1 MMLRHA
7 FVPPALFVAVAV
19 AVAVVG
25 CTQAPKPQP
34 LTPEAF
40 VGPRSASVSGAE
52 GTASGSGGTVGAGES
67 ARPAVAIPA
76 NKTSADLD
84 NALKKPAGPR
94 PTDVP
99 TPSPT
104 PAPGTGNTAAN
115 PLPSSPS
122 ATGPAASLPRS
133 APRPGS
139 T

>member
-7 FVPPALFVAVAV
+7 FVPPALFIAVAV
-19 AVAVVG
+19 AVGGG

-76 NKTSADLD
+76 NQTSADLD

-94 PTDVP
+94 PTDVSTP
-99 TPSPT
+99 TPVP
-104 PAPGTGNTAAN
+104 
-115 PLPSSPS
+115 
-122 ATGPAASLPRS
+122 
-133 APRPGS
+133 
-139 T
+139 